1 MDDKYIIQFYNELNH
16 SLDGDYKI
24 ILEPNRDLK
33 ENWIEYDQVKW
44 ELEEQIQDLVKALSK
59 ENTLS
64 FEEKILKIYSYICLN
79 YIYDANVLYF
89 FKKDTTDINNIK
101 YIAVDW
107 YGRIIDDTW
116 KENRKKHNRR
126 ICYEFARFYARAI
139 NELRGKDDN
148 VEAFMV
154 GDTDNLHY
162 VVGLTGNE
170 YSVILDL
177 DDFNNLKDLTR
188 LKLGLTIKGIKILRD
203 THGKFQKVLDKFN
216 KDKLSELTEV
226 EEIKR
231 RLKGKD
237 TIMYFNS
244 VIEILKRY
252 NIDAQGFFEYMRSI
266 IEQEGFKIEKLW
278 KEDIGTP
285 ERRYER
291 CLMFNFNNKNY
302 LLDSIDKSLNEIERE
317 KINEKIFI
325 FKPEENEYPYHG
337 G

>member
-1 MDDKYIIQFYNELNH
+1 MDDKYIIQFYNELNQ

-33 ENWIEYDQVKW
+33 EYWIEYDQVKW
-44 ELEEQIQDLVKALSK
+44 ELEEQIQDLVKVLSK

-278 KEDIGTP
+278 KEDIGAP

>member
-1 MDDKYIIQFYNELNH
+1 MDDKYIIQFYNELNQ

-33 ENWIEYDQVKW
+33 EDWIEYDQVKW
-44 ELEEQIQDLVKALSK
+44 ELEEQIQDLVKVLSK

-148 VEAFMV
+148 IEAFMV

-203 THGKFQKVLDKFN
+203 KHGRFQKVLDKFN

-237 TIMYFNS
+237 TIRYFNS

-252 NIDAQGFFEYMRSI
+252 NIDSQGFFEYMRSI
-266 IEQEGFKIEKLW
+266 IEQEGFEIEKLW
-278 KEDIGTP
+278 KEDIGAP

-291 CLMFNFNNKNY
+291 CLIFNFNNKTY
-302 LLDSIDKSLNEIERE
+302 LLDSIDKELKEIERE
-317 KINEKIFI
+317 KIDKKVFI
-325 FKPEENEYPYHG
+325 FNPEENEYSYYG

>member
-1 MDDKYIIQFYNELNH
+1 MDDKYIIQFYNELNQ

-33 ENWIEYDQVKW
+33 EDWIEYDQVKW
-44 ELEEQIQDLVKALSK
+44 ELEEQIQDLVKVLSK

-116 KENRKKHNRR
+116 KKNRKKHNRR

-188 LKLGLTIKGIKILRD
+188 LKLGLTIKGIKTLRD
-203 THGKFQKVLDKFN
+203 KHGRFQKVLDKFN

-237 TIMYFNS
+237 IIIYFNS

-252 NIDAQGFFEYMRSI
+252 NIDSQGFFEYMRLI
-266 IEQEGFKIEKLW
+266 IEQEGFEIEKLW
-278 KEDIGTP
+278 KEDIGAP

-291 CLMFNFNNKNY
+291 CLMFNFNNKTY

-325 FKPEENEYPYHG
+325 FKPEENEYLYHG

>member
-1 MDDKYIIQFYNELNH
+1 MDDKYIIQFYNELNQ

-33 ENWIEYDQVKW
+33 EDWIEYDQVKW
-44 ELEEQIQDLVKALSK
+44 ELEEQIQDLVKVLSK

-139 NELRGKDDN
+139 NDLRGKDDN

-203 THGKFQKVLDKFN
+203 KHGRFQKVLDKFN

-226 EEIKR
+226 EEVKK

-237 TIMYFNS
+237 TIRYFNS

-252 NIDAQGFFEYMRSI
+252 NIDSQGFFEYMRSI
-266 IEQEGFKIEKLW
+266 IEQEGFEIEKLW
-278 KEDIGTP
+278 KEDIGAP

-291 CLMFNFNNKNY
+291 CLIFNFNNKTY
-302 LLDSIDKSLNEIERE
+302 LLDSIDKELKEIERE
-317 KINEKIFI
+317 KIDKKVFI
-325 FKPEENEYPYHG
+325 FNPEENEYSYYG

>member
-1 MDDKYIIQFYNELNH
+1 MNNKHVIQFYNELH
-16 SLDGDYKI
+16 QSLDGDYKI
-24 ILEPNRDLK
+24 ILESNRGLK
-33 ENWIEYDQVKW
+33 EDWIEYDQVKW
-44 ELEEQIQDLVKALSK
+44 ELEEQIKDLVKVLSK

-107 YGRIIDDTW
+107 YGRIIDNTW

-203 THGKFQKVLDKFN
+203 KHGKFQKVLDKFN

-252 NIDAQGFFEYMRSI
+252 NIDSQGFFEYMRSI
-266 IEQEGFKIEKLW
+266 IEQEGFEIEKLW
-278 KEDIGTP
+278 KEDIGAP

-291 CLMFNFNNKNY
+291 CLMFNFNNKTY

-325 FKPEENEYPYHG
+325 FRPEENEYSYYG

>member
-1 MDDKYIIQFYNELNH
+1 MNNEHVIQFYNELH
-16 SLDGDYKI
+16 QSLDGDYKI

-33 ENWIEYDQVKW
+33 EDWIEYDQVKW
-44 ELEEQIQDLVKALSK
+44 ELEEQMQDLVKALSK

-116 KENRKKHNRR
+116 KKNRKKHNRR

-266 IEQEGFKIEKLW
+266 IEQEGFEIEKLW
-278 KEDIGTP
+278 KEDIGAS

-291 CLMFNFNNKNY
+291 CLMFNFNNKTY
-302 LLDSIDKSLNEIERE
+302 LLDSIDKALNEIERE

-325 FKPEENEYPYHG
+325 FRPEENEYPYYG

>member
-1 MDDKYIIQFYNELNH
+1 MNNEHVIQFYNELNQ

-33 ENWIEYDQVKW
+33 EDWIEYDQVKW
-44 ELEEQIQDLVKALSK
+44 ELEEQIQDLVKLLSK

-64 FEEKILKIYSYICLN
+64 FEEKILKIYNYICLN

-116 KENRKKHNRR
+116 KKNRKKHNRR

-203 THGKFQKVLDKFN
+203 KHGRFQKVLDKFN

-237 TIMYFNS
+237 IIIYFNS

-252 NIDAQGFFEYMRSI
+252 NIDSQGFFEYMRLI
-266 IEQEGFKIEKLW
+266 IEQEGFEIEKLW
-278 KEDIGTP
+278 KEDIGAP

-291 CLMFNFNNKNY
+291 CVMFNFNNKTY
-302 LLDSIDKSLNEIERE
+302 LLDSIDKSLNEIERK

-325 FKPEENEYPYHG
+325 FKPEENEYPYQG

>member
-1 MDDKYIIQFYNELNH
+1 MDDKYIIQFYNELNQ

-89 FKKDTTDINNIK
+89 FKKDTTDMNNIK

-126 ICYEFARFYARAI
+126 ICYEFARFYAKAI
-139 NELRGKDDN
+139 NELRGQDDN

-162 VVGLTGNE
+162 VVGLTGDK

-203 THGKFQKVLDKFN
+203 KEGIFQKVLDKFN
-216 KDKLSELTEV
+216 KGKLSELTEV
-226 EEIKR
+226 EKVKK

-252 NIDAQGFFEYMRSI
+252 NIDAQGFFEYMRAI
-266 IEQEGFKIEKLW
+266 IEQKGFEIEKLW
-278 KEDIGTP
+278 KEDIGAP

-291 CLMFNFNNKNY
+291 CLMFNFNNKTY